1 MSETAA
7 ATSFLFDSF
16 PILVEGMDFPTYLG
30 DPAPEPSITS
40 SLVRDLLRTAPRK
53 VWQNCARLNPDYEAA
68 KKDIFD
74 LGSAAHALFVGEGAE
89 IVVVN
94 ENDWRKKAAQ
104 EAKAAAYAAGKTPIK
119 KNDMRR
125 VETMAEAAKKQFW
138 QHKELRCFEVGDPL
152 REASIFWREAGVT
165 CRCRPDLYIDGT
177 FISPAIIH
185 YKTTGANLNPYTLS
199 KYAAS
204 LGWELIA
211 AHYAA
216 GVKAL
221 TGEDPLQFFAVQ
233 ETTPPYLCLVAQ
245 LDDAFLDLGRQ
256 RRQRA
261 LNIWAWCLR
270 ENKWPGWPDGTV
282 VLEAPPWHENM
293 AIQQRDA
300 EQDAIDAGD
309 DLLLQAD
316 DWKP

>member
-7 ATSFLFDSF
+7 ATSFLLDSF
-16 PILVEGMDFPTYLG
+16 PILVEGIDFPTYLG
-30 DPAPEPSITS
+30 DPAPEPSLTS

-53 VWQNCARLNPDYEAA
+53 VWRNCARLNPDYEAA

-74 LGSAAHALFVGEGAE
+74 LGSAAHALFIGEGAE
-89 IVVVN
+89 IVVVDAT
-94 ENDWRKKAAQ
+94 DWRTKVAKD
-104 EAKAAAYAAGKTPIK
+104 AKAAAYAAGKTPIK

-125 VETMAEAAKKQFW
+125 VEAMAEAAKQQFG
-138 QHKELRCFEVGDPL
+138 QHEELRDFQVVEPC

-165 CRCRPDLYIDGT
+165 CRCRPDLYLDGPP
-177 FISPAIIH
+177 IIIH
-185 YKTTGANLNPYTLS
+185 HKTTGVNLNPYTLS

-216 GVKAL
+216 GVQAL
-221 TGEDPLQFFAVQ
+221 TGEDPQQFFAVQ
-233 ETTPPYLCLVAQ
+233 ETTPPYLALVAQ
-245 LDDAFLDLGRQ
+245 LDAAFLDLGRQ

-261 LNIWAWCLR
+261 LAIWEWCLS

-316 DWKP
+316 DWKS

>member
-1 MSETAA
+1 MSETA
-7 ATSFLFDSF
+7 TIQTPSL
-16 PILVEGMDFPTYLG
+16 IEGMSFATYLG
-30 DPAPEPSITS
+30 DPAPLPSITS

-53 VWQNCARLNPDYEAA
+53 VWQNCARLNPDFKAEE
-68 KKDIFD
+68 KGIFD
-74 LGSAAHALFVGEGAE
+74 LGSAAHELYVGQGAG
-89 IVVVN
+89 IAVVS

-125 VETMAEAAKKQFW
+125 VEAMAEAAKQQFG
-138 QHKELRCFEVGDPL
+138 QHPVLRFDLHTVETYREV
-152 REASIFWREAGVT
+152 SIFWREAGVM
-165 CRCRPDLYIDGT
+165 CRCRPDIYVSGS
-177 FISPAIIH
+177 SPIIIH
-185 YKTTGANLNPYTLS
+185 YKTTGTNLNPYTLS

-216 GVKAL
+216 GVKEL
-221 TGEDPLQFFAVQ
+221 TGIEPRQYFAVQ
-233 ETTPPYLCLVAQ
+233 ETTPPYLCLVAE
-245 LDDAFLDLGRQ
+245 LDQAFHGLGQQ

-261 LNIWAWCLR
+261 LAIWAWCLS

-293 AIQQRDA
+293 AVQQRDD